1 MAMEFLP
8 TFAKNWYY
16 SYCEY
21 LQQSDP
27 RVKNWPLMESLTPTL
42 IISCLYLLVVYVGPK
57 IMRSREALNLNRI
70 MIIYNFC
77 IVLLSFHMFRKVLMC
92 AILANYS
99 WTKCQSVV
107 FSKDP
112 NEFKMAEILWL
123 YYFSKIIELLDTIFF
138 ILRKKES
145 QITFLHVYHHAS
157 MMILWWLNVKWGA
170 GGQAFFGPLCN
181 SLIHVFMYLYY
192 GLSALGPK
200 YRKYTW
206 WKKYMTTMQLTQFV
220 IVIIHT
226 ILGLVY
232 VGDCSY
238 PTWMKWLLF
247 FYMNSLLVLFMNF
260 YRKAYQKKPKQQ

>member
-1 MAMEFLP
+1 
-8 TFAKNWYY
+8 
-16 SYCEY
+16 
-21 LQQSDP
+21 DP

-77 IVLLSFHMFRKVLMC
+77 IVLLSFHMFRKVSLLLQYTAC
-92 AILANYS
+92 N
-99 WTKCQSVV
+99 SV
-107 FSKDP
+107 K
-112 NEFKMAEILWL
+112 KIYMAEILWL

-170 GGQAFFGPLCN
+170 AFFGPLCN